1 MIKPVIDSKETLG
14 DTLLL
19 VDIAKRYKKVEN
31 KETKKWEAT
40 NEFSH
45 VYTVVCL
52 ERKFDKFDVKIEENK
67 SLFSIGEDGKAIGI
81 PDECYVEFENLKI
94 SPYVRDGWIQLSAK
108 ADRCMSII
116 VE

>member
-1 MIKPVIDSKETLG
+1 MIRPVIDSYETLG
-14 DTLLL
+14 ETLLL
-19 VDIAKRYKKVEN
+19 VDIVKRYKKVEN
-31 KETKKWEAT
+31 KETKTWVAT

-67 SLFSIGEDGKAIGI
+67 PLFSLGEDGKAVAI
-81 PDECYVEFENLKI
+81 PDECYVKFENLTI
-94 SPYVRDGWIQLSAK
+94 LPYVREGWIQLSAK